1 MYNERTFDPNFLSEI
16 GPDKNINIPVSF
28 IQDLT
33 QAASLQDVLNVM
45 ANWIFYLFSAERAS
59 ITIKE
64 NDTSLKLYSV
74 MGSNAIPME
83 SLVPIKGT
91 MVGRVFSTSMLTI
104 CDDLSQSSDLDCN
117 ILSRYGMGCCMD
129 APMIQGLG
137 CIGTLNVAHREKA
150 YYTSEHAII
159 LQCLANW
166 LALNIKLH
174 LQFTEMELQAST
186 DYLTETANRRAFM
199 SEGERRLMISK
210 STNIPLAIGIL
221 DLDHFKSLNDKYGH
235 DAGDYA
241 LKEVANVVKKNMR
254 AEDIFARI
262 GGEEFAM
269 IITGHPPDNHADL
282 FDNIRAVIEA
292 QVIYYD
298 GAPIKLTASIGF
310 SSLLRQDT
318 ELSSILKRADDA
330 LYAAKRNGRNRVEF
344 NDG

>member
-1 MYNERTFDPNFLSEI
+1 MFV
-16 GPDKNINIPVSF
+16 G
-28 IQDLT
+28 
-33 QAASLQDVLNVM
+33 
-45 ANWIFYLFSAERAS
+45 YLFA
-59 ITIKE
+59 
-64 NDTSLKLYSV
+64 
-74 MGSNAIPME
+74 
-83 SLVPIKGT
+83 
-91 MVGRVFSTSMLTI
+91 
-104 CDDLSQSSDLDCN
+104 LS
-117 ILSRYGMGCCMD
+117 
-129 APMIQGLG
+129 
-137 CIGTLNVAHREKA
+137 LNVAHREKA

-166 LALNIKLH
+166 LALNIQLH

-310 SSLLRQDT
+310 SSLLHQDT